1 MLHWL
6 TRPEGAVA
14 HRPHNARAQMNDAK
28 PLTPHGKRPPGAL
41 CRACTLHDPHNDAQ
55 RLPAGQALSSGPVR
69 RRVVPA
75 TLAMRLPAWVKRV
88 ALWA

>member
-6 TRPEGAVA
+6 TPPEGTVA
-14 HRPHNARAQMNDAK
+14 RRPHNARAQTNDAK
-28 PLTPHGKRPPGAL
+28 PLMPHRKRPPGAL
-41 CRACTLHDPHNDAQ
+41 CRARVLHNLHNDAQ
-55 RLPAGQALSSGPVR
+55 RLPDGQALSSGPVR

-75 TLAMRLPAWVKRV
+75 TLAIRLPAWVKRV